1 MNLLLIYFEF
11 FKIGLFAVGG
21 GLATLPFLLRMA
33 DTYDW
38 LTREMVG
45 NFLAIG
51 QSMPGAIG
59 TNMAV
64 QVGYQYAGIPGAVFA
79 ILGLITP
86 AIILISL
93 IARVIHSFKEN
104 KIVASVFS
112 TVRPAAA
119 GLLGAAGLV
128 TMQLALYNENFRIW
142 QEILRYRECF
152 IFIMLFVMIYK
163 LKGHPIIYIAV
174 GAIAGLVFG
183 L

>member
-1 MNLLLIYFEF
+1 MSFLLIYFEF

-51 QSMPGAIG
+51 QSIPGPIGTNLAAQVGFQYAGAPGAIF
-59 TNMAV
+59 AV
-64 QVGYQYAGIPGAVFA
+64 
-79 ILGLITP
+79 LGLITP

-93 IARVIHSFKEN
+93 IARVVHSFKEN

-112 TVRPAAA
+112 GVRPAAA
-119 GLLGAAGLV
+119 GLLGAAGLA
-128 TMQLALYNENFRIW
+128 TLQLALYNANFNVW
-142 QEILRYRECF
+142 HEILRYRECF
-152 IFIMLFVMIYK
+152 IFVMLFVMIYK
-163 LKGHPIIYIAV
+163 LKGHPVIYIAV
-174 GAIAGLVFG
+174 GAVAGLVFG